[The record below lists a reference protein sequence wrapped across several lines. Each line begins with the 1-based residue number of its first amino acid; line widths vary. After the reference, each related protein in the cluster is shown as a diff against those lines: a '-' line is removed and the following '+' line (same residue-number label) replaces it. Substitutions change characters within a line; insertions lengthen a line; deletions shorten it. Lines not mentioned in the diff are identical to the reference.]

1 MTFTPCSRIQMKS
14 LQYNWVPKIV
24 KMVRILIIIE
34 VRWGKCYGVMPLS
47 TIFQLYCGS
56 QFYWWR
62 KPEYPEKITDLSQV
76 TDQFYH
82 IMLSKIRTHN
92 RGTYC
97 TGSCKSNYHTET
109 ATKASQVH
117 CTFVLLNIWIK
128 KYIFIS
134 FLIWNFIN
142 VDIKSNSNWIK
153 FDLIFLELFFVVY
166 CNPPSFKAIPTKKN
180 HPSYQTRIQIHMV
193 VCI

>member
-14 LQYNWVPKIV
+14 LQYNWVSKIV

-56 QFYWWR
+56 LFYWWR
-62 KPEYPEKITDLSQV
+62 KPEYPEKITNLSQV

-82 IMLSKIRTHN
+82 IMLSEIRTHN

-97 TGSCKSNYHTET
+97 TGSCKSNYHRET

-117 CTFVLLNIWIK
+117 CTFVLLNI
-128 KYIFIS
+128 
-134 FLIWNFIN
+134 
-142 VDIKSNSNWIK
+142 
-153 FDLIFLELFFVVY
+153 
-166 CNPPSFKAIPTKKN
+166 
-180 HPSYQTRIQIHMV
+180 
-193 VCI
+193 